1 MLVCR
6 DRMDGGIYLC
16 VYIGVLPNL
25 LAVARTV
32 KDVLTLRLDIAW
44 T

>member
-1 MLVCR
+1 MC
-6 DRMDGGIYLC
+6 IYI
-16 VYIGVLPNL
+16 YIGVLPNL
-25 LAVARTV
+25 MAVLAMARTV